1 MRIRLPKAPI
11 PIEERKI
18 SFDQIGARWRTPA
31 AIAKFELEKA
41 GVPIVDVE
49 QKPRKGVLFRD
60 LLAFEAKLRAQVN
73 QGENQL
79 SRKANLE
86 VVR

>member
-11 PIEERKI
+11 PIEERKV

-31 AIAKFELEKA
+31 AIARFELEKA
-41 GVPIVDVE
+41 GVPVVDVE
-49 QKPRKGVLFRD
+49 QKPRKGVRFSD
-60 LLAFEAKLRAQVN
+60 LLAFEAKLRAQTSRL
-73 QGENQL
+73 ENQR
-79 SRKANLE
+79 SRKVNLE